1 MHKISIFILTIL
13 FTINNYAQDI
23 QICDCKGFDLPREVL
38 PREVKSSS
46 KDKKEEPCIFSEKA
60 PEFPGGPG
68 KLNKF
73 IRSNSSYEILKNE
86 STDSK
91 YEKVFVCLMI
101 DKTGAIIDKKIRTSN
116 DAFRSDVLKVISIMP
131 AWIPAKQSDR
141 PVMGRYTFELK
152 YINK

>member
-1 MHKISIFILTIL
+1 MHKISIFIIKIL
-13 FTINNYAQDI
+13 FTINSYAQDL
-23 QICDCKGFDLPREVL
+23 QICDCNGFDL

-46 KDKKEEPCIFSEKA
+46 KDKEEEPCIFSEKA

-86 STDSK
+86 STNSK

-101 DKTGAIIDKKIRTSN
+101 DKNGAIIDKKIRTSN
-116 DAFRSDVLKVISIMP
+116 DAFRSDILKVISIMP

-141 PVMGRYTFELK
+141 PVIGRYTFELY